1 MTTQE
6 PIATDGALI
15 VADKATVALA
25 YESDESIQALIR
37 KIETDLRAEVMTADT
52 KEGRDRIKS
61 QAYKIA
67 RSKTTMDEIGK
78 GLTEEARGLIDKVN
92 ARRKIVTSRLDALKD
107 EIRAPLTAWEKAEDE
122 RIAKHKARI
131 ASEFGSTVLPT
142 GSAALMAMRSR
153 AESVAIDESWEEFT
167 VEAAQ
172 AKADFLRFIGP
183 KIESALALE
192 EQAAEL
198 ARLREAE
205 AKRKADEARAAAE
218 QAARDAEAKA
228 LREAAEAKAREEQ
241 REKDAKIAALEAQ
254 LAKVEA
260 DRIAEEKS
268 KADERR
274 AQEQADQDL
283 MLAANM
289 ERIAAENAAIV
300 DVIRSA
306 VEALPSPVELADEP
320 MLPTFEVPAT
330 INHRVRDISGAV
342 LTILRQCFTHE
353 AGADEVANAL
363 LRGEIP
369 HVQVI

>member
-67 RSKTTMDEIGK
+67 RSKTTMDDIGK

-92 ARRKIVTSRLDALKD
+92 ARRKIVTTRLDALKD

-183 KIESALALE
+183 KIDSALALE

-228 LREAAEAKAREEQ
+228 LREEAEAKAREEQ
-241 REKDAKIAALEAQ
+241 RAKDAKIAELEAQ

-260 DRIAEEKS
+260 DRIAAEKA
-268 KADERR
+268 KAAERR
-274 AQEQADQDL
+274 EQEQSAQDAL
-283 MLAANM
+283 
-289 ERIAAENAAIV
+289 RV
-300 DVIRSA
+300 S
-306 VEALPSPVELADEP
+306 VEALPSPVTVASYPVELADAP
-320 MLPTFEVPAT
+320 MLLTFEVPAT
-330 INHRVRDISGAV
+330 INHRMRDISGAV

-369 HVQVI
+369 HVQVIF